1 MVNWQVTATT
11 IYCDA
16 VDDDV
21 TLMVYKD
28 GTVKCVGY
36 QRYHQPNRDTS
47 KLMERKSKKLDR
59 KLECEGPECRWIVQY
74 RDKLFAEEAKKDS
87 AKSSGGE
94 MVGRQEGEGD

>member
-28 GTVKCVGY
+28 GVIKCVGY
-36 QRYHQPNRDTS
+36 HRYHQPGQEKR
-47 KLMERKSKKLDR
+47 KIMERKGRGLNR
-59 KLECEGPECRWIVQY
+59 KLECEGLECYRLIQY
-74 RDKLFAEEAKKDS
+74 RDKLFAEEARTGNS
-87 AKSSGGE
+87 KSSGDIEKKG
-94 MVGRQEGEGD
+94 VAGSV